1 MGIYGIFLD
10 RQIAPD
16 RTGQELDG
24 WSLWP
29 AYVRPEQQPHAQHF
43 EIRSFRKTEA
53 VLMKE
58 WRIGEAWARQI
69 SSLRSAAG
77 TKPIASADTL

>member
-53 VLMKE
+53 VLMK
-58 WRIGEAWARQI
+58 WNGVLAKRGLDKSQA
-69 SSLRSAAG
+69 
-77 TKPIASADTL
+77 